1 MDSSRFVTAV
11 GADTGAVE
19 PTVAP
24 PVERPR
30 PEAPPHRTGF
40 AANLVP
46 LAVASALL
54 MEFLDSTALSTAL
67 PTLAKAFHTDPVH
80 LKLALTSY
88 ILALAVFAPASGWVA
103 DRFGAKRVF
112 LCAMTVFLAGS
123 ALCGQSHSL
132 GELIAFRIVQG
143 IGGAMMT
150 PVGRLIVVSSAPRD
164 RFVSAMSW
172 FTMPGLIGPL
182 LGPPLS
188 GLILGVASWP
198 WIFYV
203 NIPVGILGMA
213 AVASFVP
220 KIAQPDPG
228 RFDFAGFL
236 LIAFAIVSLT
246 AVSETAGVGLAPWPL
261 ELALALAGFA
271 ALAGF
276 VRHVARAARPVLNLK
291 LLADR
296 SFRASI
302 SGGTLVRLG
311 LGATPL
317 LLPLLLQIGFGW
329 SPVKAGLLT
338 ISQSAGAMLLKPVAP
353 ALLRRLGYRT
363 VLIGSAVGTAI
374 TISTP
379 AFFRADTPAGADRA
393 AARDLRLPAQ
403 RPLHLGQRPG
413 LRRRGAGRGQPRLHP
428 VHRRAAGR
436 HEPGGQRRRPGAAP
450 GPRRLGRPDAGSFH
464 PALPAGR
471 LHLAHGRP
479 DLPAPAPRRGGDHR
493 RARGPGCGSLS
504 RSRIDRP

>member
-11 GADTGAVE
+11 GAETGAVE

-30 PEAPPHRTGF
+30 PEAPPPRSGF

-67 PTLAKAFHTDPVH
+67 PTLARAFHTDPVH

-112 LCAMTVFLAGS
+112 LVAMSVFLTGS
-123 ALCGQSHSL
+123 ALCGLSHSL
-132 GELIAFRIVQG
+132 GQLIAFRILQG
-143 IGGAMMT
+143 LGGAMMT
-150 PVGRLIVVSSAPRD
+150 PVGRLIVVGTAPRD
-164 RFVSAMSW
+164 RFVSAMTW

-182 LGPPLS
+182 LGPPLA

-203 NIPVGILGMA
+203 NIPIGVLGMA
-213 AVASFVP
+213 AVARFVP
-220 KIAQPDPG
+220 ALERPDPG
-228 RFDFAGFL
+228 RFDTLGYALVALG
-236 LIAFAIVSLT
+236 IVALT
-246 AVSETAGVGLAPWPL
+246 TVSETAGVGLAPWPL
-261 ELALALAGFA
+261 ELAATLVGVA

-276 VRHVARAARPVLNLK
+276 VRHVGRVEHPVLDLRLFAK
-291 LLADR
+291 R
-296 SFRASI
+296 SFRS
-302 SGGTLVRLG
+302 SLTGGTLVRLG

-338 ISQSAGAMLLKPVAP
+338 ISQSAGALLLKPIAP
-353 ALLRRLGYRT
+353 AMLRRLGYRT

-374 TISTP
+374 TISIP
-379 AFFRADTPAGADRA
+379 AFFRADTPEVLIVLVLAVSGFLRSAHFTSANALTYAEVAREDVSQASTLSTVVQQVAMSLGVSVGGLALHLARGGSGALTPDHFTMPFLLIGFISLMA
-393 AARDLRLPAQ
+393 VPIYLRLP
-403 RPLHLGQRPG
+403 RDV
-413 LRRRGAGRGQPRLHP
+413 GADIGGRAT
-428 VHRRAAGR
+428 AA
-436 HEPGGQRRRPGAAP
+436 A
-450 GPRRLGRPDAGSFH
+450 
-464 PALPAGR
+464 
-471 LHLAHGRP
+471 
-479 DLPAPAPRRGGDHR
+479 
-493 RARGPGCGSLS
+493 
-504 RSRIDRP
+504 

>member
-1 MDSSRFVTAV
+1 MTAV
-11 GADTGAVE
+11 GAETGAVE

-30 PEAPPHRTGF
+30 LEAPPHRSGF

-67 PTLAKAFHTDPVH
+67 PTLARAFHTDPVH

-88 ILALAVFAPASGWVA
+88 LLALAVFAPASGWVA

-112 LCAMTVFLAGS
+112 LCAMGVFLTGS
-123 ALCGQSHSL
+123 ALCGQSHTL
-132 GELIAFRIVQG
+132 GELITFRVVQG

-150 PVGRLIVVSSAPRD
+150 PVGRLIVVASAPRD

-172 FTMPGLIGPL
+172 FTMPALIGPL

-203 NIPVGILGMA
+203 NIPIGIAGMA
-213 AVASFVP
+213 AVAGFVP
-220 KIAQPDPG
+220 AISRPDPG
-228 RFDFAGFL
+228 RFDLGGFL
-236 LIAFAIVSLT
+236 LVAVGIVALT
-246 AVSETAGVGLAPWPL
+246 TVAETAGVGLAPWPL
-261 ELALALAGFA
+261 ELALALTGLLAM
-271 ALAGF
+271 AGF
-276 VRHVARAARPVLNLK
+276 VRHVARVARPVLNLR
-291 LLADR
+291 LLRDR

-338 ISQSAGAMLLKPVAP
+338 ISQAAGAMALKPVAP

-363 VLIGSAVGTAI
+363 VLIGSAVGTAV
-374 TISTP
+374 TIAIPS
-379 AFFRADTPAGADRA
+379 AFRADTPLALIVLVLGVSGLLRSAHFTSANALAYADV
-393 AARDLRLPAQ
+393 ARDEVSHASTLSTVMQ
-403 RPLHLGQRPG
+403 QVGMSLGVSVGG
-413 LRRRGAGRGQPRLHP
+413 LA
-428 VHRRAAGR
+428 
-436 HEPGGQRRRPGAAP
+436 
-450 GPRRLGRPDAGSFH
+450 
-464 PALPAGR
+464 
-471 LHLAHGRP
+471 LHLA
-479 DLPAPAPRRGGDHR
+479 RGGSGALTPDHFTLPFLLI
-493 RARGPGCGSLS
+493 GFISLMAVPIYMRLPRDVGAS
-504 RSRIDRP
+504 IGGRSAPPH